1 MNLRTSPQLN
11 QLLTTLRQPQWIA
24 ALVSLG
30 FHGVLFTAGPSFS
43 SLSLAAIEGNGAEIN
58 ERRVPLIEL
67 SAEEQSRLPD
77 FSTPDYSLFPGEG
90 DDLFSLFPPSGNGL
104 ALEPG
109 SGFSSSP
116 NIPTPRIPSNSF
128 PTGISPFSL
137 PSGRTSI
144 TIPPRR
150 ATLPSIPG
158 SIAPPMGGSRP
169 SAETEALPSPSPSA
183 PGGNAAEN
191 GARPNPD
198 EPGSRPANGDDPS
211 LSAGSG
217 NAPSA
222 PLESNSR
229 ASDLLARVEYSESQ
243 TSRTEVEFAQAAWV
257 ATVQEKLG
265 DVAQAESPIDLE
277 VPYTG
282 RLCLVPEPTE
292 GLLGVVGVPS
302 ETGDTLVPWTNVL
315 KSTGY
320 PFLNQLAEQAVRDIV
335 QGEVGEAGLE
345 PNTLYQ
351 VVVNINYDS
360 ETCITREALL
370 QSRVEEDDDDAEPE
384 VTPEATPE
392 ATD

>member
-30 FHGVLFTAGPSFS
+30 VHGVLFAAAPSFS
-43 SLSLAAIEGNGAEIN
+43 GLSLAAIEGNGTEIN

-67 SAEEQSRLPD
+67 SPEEQSRLPD
-77 FSTPDYSLFPGEG
+77 FSTPDYSLFPSEG
-90 DDLFSLFPPSGNGL
+90 DDLFNLFPPSGSSL
-104 ALEPG
+104 PLEPG

-116 NIPTPRIPSNSF
+116 TIPTPRIPSNPFS
-128 PTGISPFSL
+128 TGISPFSL

-150 ATLPSIPG
+150 STLPSLPG
-158 SIAPPMGGSRP
+158 SIAPPAGGSR
-169 SAETEALPSPSPSA
+169 SSSETEASPSPSPSA
-183 PGGNAAEN
+183 PGGNGAEN
-191 GARPNPD
+191 GSRPNPD
-198 EPGSRPANGDDPS
+198 ETGSGPANGGDPS
-211 LSAGSG
+211 PSADSG
-217 NAPSA
+217 NAPSE
-222 PLESNSR
+222 PLESNGR

-243 TSRTEVEFAQAAWV
+243 TSRTEVEFAQAAWL
-257 ATVQEKLG
+257 AKVQEKLG
-265 DVAQAESPIDLE
+265 DTVVQAESPITLE

-282 RLCLVPEPTE
+282 RLCLAPEPTE

-302 ETGDTLVPWTNVL
+302 ETDDTLVPWTNVL

-320 PFLNQLAEQAVRDIV
+320 PFLNQLAEQAVRDIS
-335 QGEVGEAGLE
+335 QGEAGETGLE

-351 VVVNINYDS
+351 VVVKIDYNS

-370 QSRVEEDDDDAEPE
+370 QSRVAEDEETEPE
-384 VTPEATPE
+384 AAE
-392 ATD
+392 